1 MKRTKLDITY
11 DILSAMLEKRG
22 RIKPT
27 HLLYKANLSY
37 SMMKKYLDELIKK
50 EYVKETKTK
59 EKYTYLIL
67 TDKGRDFFHELNKMK
82 DFKDAF
88 GL

>member
-1 MKRTKLDITY
+1 MKRTKMDIMY
-11 DILSAMLEKRG
+11 DILYTMLEKRG

-37 SMMKKYLDELIKK
+37 SMMKKYLDELIEK
-50 EYVKETKTK
+50 EYVLETKTK
-59 EKYTYLIL
+59 ENYNYLIL

-82 DFKDAF
+82 EFKDAF